1 MFVLPS
7 RSGNE
12 NSTYNWS
19 TKTTET
25 LQIDSGAPTFLSN
38 RPGLMRAGSS
48 VSGLFVAINTCDRN
62 VNFGIVVSTK
72 EEGQLHHLDVAT
84 RIEAVQLVDQLQ
96 HGSLNLSGKLGSGC
110 DRLKIKWVNPVSNWI
125 D

>member
-19 TKTTET
+19 TKTTEK

-72 EEGQLHHLDVAT
+72 EEGQLITLMLP
-84 RIEAVQLVDQLQ
+84 R
-96 HGSLNLSGKLGSGC
+96 GSK
-110 DRLKIKWVNPVSNWI
+110 PSNWLI
-125 D
+125 SSNMVL